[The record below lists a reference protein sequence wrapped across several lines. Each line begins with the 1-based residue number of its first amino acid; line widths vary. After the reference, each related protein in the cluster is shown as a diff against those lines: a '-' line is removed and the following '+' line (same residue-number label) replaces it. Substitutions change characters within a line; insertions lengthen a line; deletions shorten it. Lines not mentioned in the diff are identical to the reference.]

1 MKTTFNEKLIAYLA
15 LLSGL
20 SISAVAVYYSIVGLT
35 AIFAAAVVPII
46 VMGATLEISKLIATV
61 WLKQNWNIC
70 PRTVKAYLIAAIVV
84 LMLIT
89 SMGIFGFLSKAHLD
103 QGVPNGEVTAKIS
116 IIDEKIKTER
126 DNIDTNKK
134 ALQQMD
140 AQVDQI
146 LGRTTDDKGATK
158 AVQIRKQQ
166 AKERASL
173 QADIAKAQKTVAA
186 LNEER
191 APIAS
196 ELRKVEAEV
205 GPIKYIAAFFY
216 GATDQTILEKAV
228 TWIIMILIV
237 VFDPLAVILL
247 LASQI
252 SFQEFRRREQEVET
266 KVEPVKD
273 HIKINDEDT
282 ITKFFVRGKELAKAI
297 DANDGKFPEPEGWHQ
312 EWVPDSEAWP
322 ERNNEP
328 QYEPDDGPITEE
340 QIEQIKEES
349 GVDQDLEMQ
358 TLFEPVP
365 AEEPLGT
372 RTLVS
377 NPDGTIDW
385 TNVNPAREYVEIDGQ
400 RMNIKAAKS
409 IYPQSTKMPESYV
422 QNEEQ
427 AESSLWKDISQ
438 ASQITEREYIEHSID
453 ELAASVREG
462 RLDISKVPYEIQDAV
477 KERVNNAS

>member
-46 VMGATLEISKLIATV
+46 VMGAALEISKLVATV
-61 WLKQNWNIC
+61 WLKQNWDIC
-70 PRTVKAYLIAAIVV
+70 PRTVKAYLLAAIAV

-116 IIDEKIKTER
+116 ILDEKIKTER
-126 DNIDTNKK
+126 DNIDANKK
-134 ALQQMD
+134 ALAQMD

-166 AKERASL
+166 AKERKQL
-173 QADIAKAQKTVAA
+173 QSDIAQSQKAVAA

-216 GATDQTILEKAV
+216 GATDQTVLEKAV
-228 TWIIMILIV
+228 TWIILILIV

-252 SFQEFRRREQEVET
+252 SFQEFRRREQQE
-266 KVEPVKD
+266 EPKY
-273 HIKINDEDT
+273 
-282 ITKFFVRGKELAKAI
+282 
-297 DANDGKFPEPEGWHQ
+297 
-312 EWVPDSEAWP
+312 EA
-322 ERNNEP
+322 
-328 QYEPDDGPITEE
+328 DDGPLTEE
-340 QIEQIKEES
+340 QYESIKEETS
-349 GVDQDLEMQ
+349 DVEM
-358 TLFEPVP
+358 TSVSSSLFDTAEEFFDRGKKLAKSIDDNDGMLPVTPEIVEQIEEPTKDVEVNL
-365 AEEPLGT
+365 EEPLVAEEVFGT
-372 RTLVS
+372 RNLIS

-385 TNVNPAREYVEIDGQ
+385 TLVNPAREYVEVDGQ

-409 IYPQSTKMPESYV
+409 IYPQSTKMPDSYV

-427 AESSLWKDISQ
+427 AESSRWKDISQ

-477 KERVNNAS
+477 RERINYGS